1 VLGPRCRA
9 LRHAGDARVTS
20 DAGMSLVELLVAIF
34 IFGLIAA
41 AVGANVSQGLTL
53 TRTNRERSVA
63 ANLAAQELDVVR
75 NTPVTSLPLGLVTSS
90 QTVDST
96 AYAIRRTT
104 GWVTKS
110 ASVGSCDGGSGARQ
124 AYLRVNVKVTW
135 AQMSGVDPV
144 NTDTLVTPKLGS
156 FGADTGAI
164 SVKVRDRDGAP
175 ESGAQVSV
183 SGPGV
188 NSTQTTAD
196 DGCAFF
202 AFLPAGTYTA
212 SASTPN
218 FVDLAG
224 RSTPSTSVAVVAGT
238 TAAAS
243 FDYDREA
250 LLVFTLQ
257 GPDAGHPAAPG
268 LPVRLGNSNGAFP
281 YGVTGAYPGTGNT
294 ATAGPLFPFASGYTA
309 WAGDCADADP
319 GSGARG
325 PAYTTDPGTNG
336 TGTLTLPGLDVT
348 ARSTATGLPLAGVT
362 VVATHASEGAPQGC
376 SSARSYPLPGTTD
389 ALGVV
394 RAALPY
400 GTWALAVSGQPD
412 SGTVT
417 LAPGAP
423 VASATVTG

>member
-1 VLGPRCRA
+1 MLRRRCRPGH
-9 LRHAGDARVTS
+9 RAGARSTGP
-20 DAGMSLVELLVAIF
+20 DDGTSLVELLVAIF
-34 IFGLIAA
+34 VFGLIAA

-63 ANLAAQELDVVR
+63 ANLAATELDVVR
-75 NTPVTSLPLGLVTSS
+75 NTPVTSLPLGQVTSS

-110 ASVGSCDGGSGARQ
+110 ASVGPCDGGSGSRQ

-144 NTDTLVTPKLGS
+144 NTDTLVTPKVGS
-156 FGADTGAI
+156 FSADTGAV

-188 NSTQTTAD
+188 NSTQTTAE

-212 SASTPN
+212 SVSTPN

-224 RSTPSTSVAVVAGT
+224 RSSPSTSVGVVVGT

-243 FDYDREA
+243 FDYDRQA
-250 LLVFTLQ
+250 SFIFTLQ
-257 GPDAGHPAAPG
+257 GPDPAHPEPPG

-281 YGVTGAYPGTGNT
+281 YGVTAAYPGTGNT
-294 ATAGPLFPFASGYTA
+294 ATAGPLFPFAAGYTA

-325 PAYTTDPGTNG
+325 PAFTTDPGSNG
-336 TGTLTLPGLDVT
+336 TGTLTLPGVDVA
-348 ARSTATGLPLAGVT
+348 ARSATTGLPLVGVT
-362 VVATHASEGAPQGC
+362 VVATHAAEGAPQGC
-376 SSARSYPLPGTTD
+376 STARSYPLPGTTD
-389 ALGVV
+389 AQGVV
-394 RAALPY
+394 RAALPF
-400 GTWALAVSGQPD
+400 GTWALAVSGQPG

-417 LAPGAP
+417 LTPGTP
-423 VASATVTG
+423 VATATVTG

>member
-1 VLGPRCRA
+1 MLRCRYPPGH
-9 LRHAGDARVTS
+9 RAGARSTGP
-20 DAGMSLVELLVAIF
+20 DDGTSLVELLVAIF
-34 IFGLIAA
+34 VFGLIAA

-63 ANLAAQELDVVR
+63 ANLAAEELDVVR
-75 NTPVTSLPLGLVTSS
+75 NTPVTSLPLGQVTSS

-110 ASVGSCDGGSGARQ
+110 ASVGPCDGGSGSRQ

-144 NTDTLVTPKLGS
+144 NTDTLVTPKVGS
-156 FGADTGAI
+156 FSAATGAV

-188 NSTQTTAD
+188 NSTQTTAE

-212 SASTPN
+212 SVSAPN

-224 RSTPSTSVAVVAGT
+224 RSAPSTSVGVVVGT

-243 FDYDREA
+243 FDYDRQA
-250 LLVFTLQ
+250 SLVFTLQ
-257 GPDAGHPAAPG
+257 GPDPAHPEPPG

-281 YGVTGAYPGTGNT
+281 YGVTAAYPGTGNT
-294 ATAGPLFPFASGYTA
+294 ATAGPLFPFAAGYTA

-325 PAYTTDPGTNG
+325 PAFTTDPGSNG
-336 TGTLTLPGLDVT
+336 TGTLTLPGVDVA
-348 ARSTATGLPLAGVT
+348 ARSATTGLPLVGVT
-362 VVATHASEGAPQGC
+362 VVATHAAEGAPQGC
-376 SSARSYPLPGTTD
+376 STARSYPLPGTTD
-389 ALGVV
+389 AQGVV

-400 GTWALAVSGQPD
+400 GTWALAVSGQPQ

-417 LAPGAP
+417 LTPGTP
-423 VASATVTG
+423 VATATVTG